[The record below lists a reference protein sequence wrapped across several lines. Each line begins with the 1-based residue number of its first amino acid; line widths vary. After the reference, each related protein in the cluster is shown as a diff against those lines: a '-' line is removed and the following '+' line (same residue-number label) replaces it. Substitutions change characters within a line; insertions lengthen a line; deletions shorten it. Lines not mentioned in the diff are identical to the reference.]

1 MMSSS
6 SLGNWIGQTFFFS
19 DILESDT
26 RTPVLQFTIPDIILQ
41 IFLMSKNKDGY
52 DDVQYKF
59 GILIPYVEFWIA
71 LTVTLLMGAI
81 FSSCI
86 SVIMYYFI
94 ILPQKQSKT
103 TKKNNNSHITHFLVG
118 FGIVMPICVASP
130 YLGLRY
136 FGIKNK
142 VMKFL
147 TGVVSLYSYD
157 RPLFVC
163 ILIIYCNS

>member
-1 MMSSS
+1 MRENCNETALYIYMMSSS

-26 RTPVLQFTIPDIILQ
+26 RTPVLQFAIPDIILQ
-41 IFLMSKNKDGY
+41 IFLMSKN

-71 LTVTLLMGAI
+71 LTMTLLMGAI

-94 ILPQKQSKT
+94 ILPQKQR
-103 TKKNNNSHITHFLVG
+103 KKNNNNDVMHFLVG
-118 FGIVMPICVASP
+118 FGVVMPICVVSP

-147 TGVVSLYSYD
+147 TGIVSS
-157 RPLFVC
+157 
-163 ILIIYCNS
+163 

>member
-1 MMSSS
+1 MSSS

-26 RTPVLQFTIPDIILQ
+26 RTPVLQFEIPDIILQ
-41 IFLMSKNKDGY
+41 IFLMSKN

-71 LTVTLLMGAI
+71 LTMTLLMGAI

-94 ILPQKQSKT
+94 ILPQKQSK
-103 TKKNNNSHITHFLVG
+103 KNNNNDVMHFLVG
-118 FGIVMPICVASP
+118 FGVVMPICVVSP

-147 TGVVSLYSYD
+147 TGIVSS
-157 RPLFVC
+157 
-163 ILIIYCNS
+163 

>member
-26 RTPVLQFTIPDIILQ
+26 RTPVLQFEIPDIILQ
-41 IFLMSKNKDGY
+41 IFLMSKN

-71 LTVTLLMGAI
+71 LTMTLLMGAI

-94 ILPQKQSKT
+94 ILPQKQSK
-103 TKKNNNSHITHFLVG
+103 KNNNNDVMHFLVG
-118 FGIVMPICVASP
+118 FGVVMPICVVSP

-147 TGVVSLYSYD
+147 TGIVSS
-157 RPLFVC
+157 
-163 ILIIYCNS
+163 

>member
-1 MMSSS
+1 MSSS
-6 SLGNWIGQTFFFS
+6 SLGTWIGQTFFFS

-41 IFLMSKNKDGY
+41 IFLMSKNNNDD

-71 LTVTLLMGAI
+71 LAVTLLMGAI

-94 ILPQKQSKT
+94 ILPQKQSK
-103 TKKNNNSHITHFLVG
+103 KNNNDSMTHFLVG
-118 FGIVMPICVASP
+118 FGIVMPICVVSP

-147 TGVVSLYSYD
+147 TGVVSCLY
-157 RPLFVC
+157 RIVMTAVC
-163 ILIIYCNS
+163 MYLYFIYLSQ